1 MISNPQLELAFN
13 FINFTNKN
21 VFLTGKAGTGK
32 TSFLQTLRTR
42 TSKRMIVVAPT
53 GVAAINAGGVTIH
66 SFFQMPFGPVVP
78 KEFRGPVEKNNHTT
92 AAAIKMNRTKI
103 AIIRSL
109 DLLVIDEISMVRAD
123 LLDGVDEVLR
133 KYLDHN
139 KSFGGIQLLMIG
151 DLQQLSPVIKE
162 AEWKILR
169 QYYKTGYF
177 FDSIALKK
185 TEYVGIELKHIFRQ
199 SDTHFINL
207 LNLVRENKLDPQSLF
222 ELNQRYKPGFIP
234 KDDDGFITLTTHNS
248 RAQEINN
255 SKLGEISQKSYSF
268 KARVSGEFPEYS
280 FPTDHELILKKGAQ
294 VMFVKNDSTSEK
306 RYFNGKIGRIID
318 FELEDEMIIVQCK
331 GDDDYISVSRDEWKN
346 CKYNIN
352 PKSKEIDEEVI
363 GGFVQYPLKLAW
375 AITIHKSQGL
385 TFEKAVIDANASF
398 AHGQVYVALSRC
410 TSLEGIVLSS
420 PITMNG
426 IKSDSAV
433 LEFTQEIGE
442 NPPDEEKL
450 QISRRE
456 YQNDLITELF
466 SFNKILVSTLYCMK
480 VVNENASSLL
490 GNLPEIFKNMH
501 NLLKSEIEPVAEKFR
516 KQLEGIIQNASDLE
530 TDIRVNERIGQA
542 TAYFEEKITKH
553 ILTVL
558 NGISVFTDNKQVTK
572 ELKNAF
578 EKLQLESLIKKA
590 CLLACQNGFIL
601 KNYLAARA
609 IAGINEMESKPDKSF
624 SGNIPAEAVK
634 YPELF
639 SRLRKWRNTK
649 ASESDLPVFMILQ
662 QKVITDICINLPQS
676 TTDLLMIKGFGKKKV
691 IKYGVEILEIIGDF
705 CHKNNIDYSPDFAI
719 HIDNKNDNKSKLDT
733 KLISLEMFMAGKNVS
748 GIATERNLTESTIE
762 GHLAFHISTGKIDIH
777 QLIDKDTLEKI
788 TPVISRSKTSK
799 LSDIK
804 AELGDRASYGQ
815 IKMVLAHLQSK
826 RQN

>member
-78 KEFRGPVEKNNHTT
+78 KEFRGPVDKNNHTT
-92 AAAIKMNRTKI
+92 AAANKMNRTKI

-199 SDTHFINL
+199 SDIHFINL

-234 KDDDGFITLTTHNS
+234 KDGDGFITLTTHNS

-255 SKLGEISQKSYSF
+255 SKLGEINQKSYSF

-294 VMFVKNDSTSEK
+294 VMFVKNDSTPEK
-306 RYFNGKIGRIID
+306 KYFNGKIGRIID

-331 GDDDYISVSRDEWKN
+331 GDDECISVGRDEWKN

-352 PKSKEIDEEVI
+352 PDSKEIEEEVI
-363 GGFVQYPLKLAW
+363 GGFIQYPLKLAW

-420 PITMNG
+420 PITTNG
-426 IKSDSAV
+426 IKSDTAV
-433 LEFTQEIGE
+433 LEFTREIGE

-456 YQNDLITELF
+456 YQNELITELF
-466 SFNKILVSTLYCMK
+466 SFNKILVSMLYCIK
-480 VVNENASSLL
+480 VVNENAASLL
-490 GNLPEIFKNMH
+490 ANLPEIFKTMH
-501 NLLKSEIEPVAEKFR
+501 NLLKSEIEPVAGKFR
-516 KQLEGIIQNASDLE
+516 KQLEGIIQNAPDLE
-530 TDIRVNERIGQA
+530 TDIRINERIGQA

-558 NGISVFTDNKQVTK
+558 NGISVFTDNKQVNK

-609 IAGINEMESKPDKSF
+609 IAGINETESKPDKSF

-639 SRLRKWRNTK
+639 SRLRKWRNSK
-649 ASESDLPVFMILQ
+649 ASELGLPVFMILQ
-662 QKVITDICINLPQS
+662 QKVIAGICVNLPQS

-705 CHKNNIDYSPDFAI
+705 CRKNNIDYTPDFAI
-719 HIDNKNDNKSKLDT
+719 RIDNKNDNKSKPDT

-762 GHLAFHISTGKIDIH
+762 GHLAFHISTGEIDIY
-777 QLIDKDTLEKI
+777 QLIDKDTIEKI
-788 TPVISRSKTSK
+788 TPIISQSKTGK

-815 IKMVLAHLQSK
+815 IKMVLAYLQSK
-826 RQN
+826 QQN